1 MAAREYEIIESKV
14 TKESSV
20 PTEKE
25 VWIMG
30 YGRTGDTK
38 PTEDNFK
45 IAMGSYIVNQDNM
58 NIEFWDPDN
67 GWKAPE
73 AASTQAEGS
82 DS

>member
-1 MAAREYEIIESKV
+1 V

-25 VWIMG
+25 VWIVG
-30 YGRTGDTK
+30 YGRTGDTE

-45 IAMGSYIVNQDNM
+45 IAMGSYIVNQDTLA
-58 NIEFWDPDN
+58 IKFWDPDT
-67 GWKAPE
+67 GWKAP
-73 AASTQAEGS
+73 TKGS